1 MYSLTSYIIVS
12 FEPPISINFDDDSKD
27 DEDWIKQS
35 EVENDSFIYLMTLQ
49 STGPRK
55 RLPKRRVAP
64 NNLCEDAAG
73 EDLSG
78 DSDW

>member
-1 MYSLTSYIIVS
+1 MEELPYVGKRIKQNLQG
-12 FEPPISINFDDDSKD
+12 INFDDDSED
-27 DEDWIKQS
+27 DEDWIEQS
-35 EVENDSFIYLMTLQ
+35 EVDNDSSVSLLTLE

-64 NNLCEDAAG
+64 HNFCEDAAD

-78 DSDW
+78 DSN

>member
-1 MYSLTSYIIVS
+1 MEELPYVGKRIKQNLQG
-12 FEPPISINFDDDSKD
+12 INFDDDSED

-35 EVENDSFIYLMTLQ
+35 EVENDSSVSLTLE

-64 NNLCEDAAG
+64 HNFCEDAAD

-78 DSDW
+78 DSN